1 MLFTDI
7 YLTSALNHLQ
17 SVMKT
22 LHPGTWPLTTDRQID
37 NELYDLGVLCFAS
50 QYDGDHNGPCS
61 K

>member
-7 YLTSALNHLQ
+7 YLTSTLNHLQ

-37 NELYDLGVLCFAS
+37 NERYDLGVLCF
-50 QYDGDHNGPCS
+50 GDNNGPCS